1 MQAPGLVR
9 QRKGETCVQQSI
21 IVPVRKPLRR
31 PAKAGEDRNEGKSH
45 LTRIPLPE
53 LRRPAKVGED
63 RNYDWV

>member
-1 MQAPGLVR
+1 
-9 QRKGETCVQQSI
+9 VQQSI